1 MTTSVPLSERQQHE
15 AAVYDARALALADQL
30 EDADLGIDAELP
42 PYPNRA
48 HIDFMNALLQRAG
61 DLRGKRVLEVG
72 CGTGALSTFLA
83 LRGAEVVG
91 LDVSEPTLA
100 LARRRAES
108 NGVAGQICFEA
119 MPIERCEEP
128 DESFD
133 VVVANQVLH
142 HLELGQA
149 MPNIARLIG
158 GRGVALFVEP
168 VLLVP
173 EWLRQLRYHRRV
185 LRVLPAKTDT
195 PDERSLDRH
204 DLELITSAF
213 ASAQLTPFQLM
224 TRLQNFVEMPD
235 RVFEVLQRI
244 DRTVLHRVP
253 RTTSLARYLLIEL
266 RGRSTSMGGPR

>member
-1 MTTSVPLSERQQHE
+1 MTTSVPLSERQRHE

-30 EDADLGIDAELP
+30 DDADLGVEAELP

-48 HIDFMNALLQRAG
+48 HIDFMDALLQRAG
-61 DLRGKRVLEVG
+61 DLQGKRVLEVG

-91 LDVSEPTLA
+91 VDVSEPTLA
-100 LARRRAES
+100 LARRRADT
-108 NGVAGQICFEA
+108 NGVAGQTRFEA
-119 MPIERCEEP
+119 TPIERCDEP

-142 HLELGQA
+142 HLELGHA

-158 GRGVALFVEP
+158 ERGVALFVEP

-185 LRVLPAKTDT
+185 LRVFPAKTDT

-266 RGRSTSMGGPR
+266 RGRSTSTGGPR